1 MQTVKGREELNL
13 AAQELLSKVVR
24 GEKAQVIALSGDLG
38 AGKTT
43 FAQAVARELGVTET
57 VTSPTFIIE
66 RVYKLSRESGR
77 GFAHL
82 IHIDAYRLESE
93 RELEALG
100 WEELV
105 ADPQNLILIEW
116 CERVPSLIPKDAKR
130 LTFSYV
136 SEDTRTIS
144 YDN

>member
-1 MQTVKGREELNL
+1 MKTVKGEGDMKK
-13 AAQELLSKVVR
+13 AAGELLNSIIPV
-24 GEKAQVIALSGDLG
+24 EKARVITLSGDLG

-43 FAQAVARELGVTET
+43 FAQAVAHELGVEEM

-66 RVYKLSRESGR
+66 RVYTLGAKGR
-77 GFAHL
+77 GFGRL

-100 WEELV
+100 WHDMV

-116 CERVPSLIPKDAKR
+116 GERVPSLIPHDAIR
-130 LTFSYV
+130 LAFSYV
-136 SEDTRTIS
+136 DEDTRTIQ